1 MRFLNKVCLVT
12 GGNSGIGKATC
23 LQFAKEGADI
33 IIVGLKI
40 AEGKKVVREIEALA
54 RKAIFI
60 QTDISKESQ
69 IRRAV
74 KKGIAHFNKI
84 DVLVNNAG
92 MMTFTPLVR
101 TKTQDW
107 DKLMHVNL
115 RAAYLF
121 CRYCYPVMKKGAI
134 INVSS
139 VHAHETTANVIPYAI
154 SKAGLEALTRGLS
167 QEYKPSKF
175 RVNSVAPGAIDTD
188 MLWSNPNIKSGKE
201 KLKEK
206 VGKPEDVA
214 NAICFLASDEASY
227 INGTTLVIDNGKLN
241 VL

>member
-23 LQFAKEGADI
+23 MQFAKEGADI
-33 IIVGLKI
+33 IIVGLKTT
-40 AEGKKVVREIEALA
+40 EGKAVVREIEAMG
-54 RKAIFI
+54 RKAVFI
-60 QTDISKESQ
+60 KTDISKEAD
-69 IRRAV
+69 IRNAI
-74 KKGIAHFNKI
+74 KKAIAQFKKI

-92 MMTFTPLVR
+92 MMTFTPL
-101 TKTQDW
+101 TKLKTEDW
-107 DKLMHVNL
+107 DKLMNVNL

-121 CRYCYPVMKKGAI
+121 CRYCYPVMNKGNI

-139 VHAHETTANVIPYAI
+139 VHAHETSANVIPYAI

-201 KLKEK
+201 KIKGN

-214 NAICFLASDEASY
+214 NAICFLASEEAVY
-227 INGTTLVIDNGKLN
+227 INGTTLVIDNGRLN